1 MYMLMFINN
10 LTFNILFK
18 HIVND
23 RVYVLIHILEKEREA
38 IFNGQLQL
46 LQEVRVVKC
55 AHLKLQNKYNMNI
68 QQLRSCFIN

>member
-1 MYMLMFINN
+1 MFINN

-23 RVYVLIHILEKEREA
+23 RVYVLINILEKEWEA

-55 AHLKLQNKYNMNI
+55 ANLKLQNKRNMNI
-68 QQLRSCFIN
+68 QQLKVIH